1 MNKTRIILA
10 AGLALATSAAF
21 GETGVATYQIDNVA
35 TVYGRATVPNVRIAG
50 NVATQ
55 PGDVTTSGRDVIK
68 GESKVAVTAGREAI
82 EFGRS

>member
-1 MNKTRIILA
+1 MNTTKIIVA

-21 GETGVATYQIDNVA
+21 AETGVATYQIDNVT
-35 TVYGRATVPNVRIAG
+35 TVYGRASVPNVRIAG

-55 PGDVTTSGRDVIK
+55 PGDVERSGRDVIK
-68 GESKVAVTAGREAI
+68 GDSKVAVTVGKEAI

>member
-1 MNKTRIILA
+1 MKTTRIIVA

-21 GETGVATYQIDNVA
+21 AETGVATYQIDNVA
-35 TVYGRATVPNVRIAG
+35 TVYGRAMAPNVRIAG

-55 PGDVTTSGRDVIK
+55 PGDVTASGRDLIK